1 LNLKSR
7 TDITPTLRIIPR
19 DQHIISRK
27 NISKAALRVLYRL
40 NEAGYTAYLVGGAVR
55 DLLLGLQPK
64 DFDVATSAT
73 PDEVKKLFRNCR
85 LIGRRFRLAHVVF
98 GPEIIEVATFRGL
111 GEEGG
116 EGDRHIV
123 DGRIVR
129 DNIWGTIE
137 EDAVRR
143 DFRVNAMYYDISDF
157 SVRDLV
163 LGLQPKDFDV
173 ATSAT
178 PDEVKKLFR
187 NCRLIGRRFRLAHVV
202 FGPEIIEVATFRG
215 TGEEGGEGD
224 RHIVDGRIVRDNI
237 WGTIE
242 EDAVRRDF
250 RVNAMYYDISDFSVR
265 DYVGG
270 MQDLDDR
277 VLRLIGDPDVRY
289 HEDPVRM
296 LRAARLAAKLGMRID
311 AAAMAPFETLG
322 PLLADAAPARLFD
335 ESLKMFLSGNGLKSF
350 RMLEQCGLLKF
361 LFPAT
366 ARALKRGDE
375 ALRALV
381 EHGLANTDARI
392 AEGKS
397 VTPAFLFAVLLWG
410 EVRDVAHQLIGR
422 GVEGNEAWSRAAGQV
437 VGEQCQRVAI
447 PRRFTFTMEE
457 IWSLQPR
464 FEQVQRKR
472 VFRLMTHPRFRA
484 AFDFLLL
491 RADESPAMRE
501 LGQWWAHA
509 QQLPQDVLAAA
520 LPAGGGSEH
529 HAVAPV
535 AAKPP
540 RPRRRRRKPGNK
552 SGSV

>member
-1 LNLKSR
+1 MNLESR
-7 TDITPTLRIIPR
+7 TDATSTLRIIPR
-19 DQHIISRK
+19 DQHVISRK

-40 NEAGYTAYLVGGAVR
+40 NEAGYAAYLVGGAVR
-55 DLLLGLQPK
+55 DLLLGLRPK
-64 DFDVATSAT
+64 DFDVAT
-73 PDEVKKLFRNCR
+73 D
-85 LIGRRFRLAHVVF
+85 
-98 GPEIIEVATFRGL
+98 
-111 GEEGG
+111 
-116 EGDRHIV
+116 
-123 DGRIVR
+123 
-129 DNIWGTIE
+129 
-137 EDAVRR
+137 
-143 DFRVNAMYYDISDF
+143 
-157 SVRDLV
+157 
-163 LGLQPKDFDV
+163 
-173 ATSAT
+173 AT

-224 RHIVDGRIVRDNI
+224 RHIIDGRIVRDNI

-242 EDAVRRDF
+242 EDALRRDF

-270 MQDLDDR
+270 MQDLEDR
-277 VLRLIGDPDVRY
+277 VLRLIGDPDTRY

-335 ESLKMFLSGNGLKSF
+335 ESLKMFLAGNGLKGF

-366 ARALKRGDE
+366 ARALRRGDE

-381 EHGLANTDARI
+381 ERGLANTDARI

-422 GVEGNEAWSRAAGQV
+422 GIEGNEAWSRAAAQV

-472 VFRLMTHPRFRA
+472 VFRLMAHPRFRA

-491 RADESPAMRE
+491 RGEESPAVRE

-509 QQLPQDVLAAA
+509 QQLPPDVLAAA
-520 LPAGGGSEH
+520 LPAGSSGAGDY
-529 HAVAPV
+529 APPPV
-535 AAKPP
+535 AARPP
-540 RPRRRRRKPGNK
+540 RPRRRRHRSARNSDPA
-552 SGSV
+552 

>member
-1 LNLKSR
+1 LNPTPG
-7 TDITPTLRIIPR
+7 TDPTPALRIIPR
-19 DQHIISRK
+19 DQHIISRA

-40 NEAGYTAYLVGGAVR
+40 HDAGYAAYLVGGAVR
-55 DLLLGLQPK
+55 DLLLGFRPK
-64 DFDVATSAT
+64 DFDVATDAT
-73 PDEVKKLFRNCR
+73 PE
-85 LIGRRFRLAHVVF
+85 
-98 GPEIIEVATFRGL
+98 
-111 GEEGG
+111 
-116 EGDRHIV
+116 
-123 DGRIVR
+123 
-129 DNIWGTIE
+129 
-137 EDAVRR
+137 
-143 DFRVNAMYYDISDF
+143 
-157 SVRDLV
+157 
-163 LGLQPKDFDV
+163 
-173 ATSAT
+173 
-178 PDEVKKLFR
+178 EVKKLFR

-215 TGEEGGEGD
+215 TGEEGEGD

-242 EDAVRRDF
+242 EDALRRDF
-250 RVNAMYYDISDFSVR
+250 RVNALYYDISDFSVR

-270 MQDLDDR
+270 MQDLHDR
-277 VLRLIGDPDVRY
+277 VLRLIGDPEVRY

-296 LRAARLAAKLGMRID
+296 LRAARLAGKLGMRID
-311 AAAMAPFETLG
+311 AAAAAPFESLG
-322 PLLADAAPARLFD
+322 PLLGDAAPARLFD

-366 ARALKRGDE
+366 ARALKRGDA
-375 ALRALV
+375 ALRSLV
-381 EHGLANTDARI
+381 EQGLANTDARI
-392 AEGKS
+392 GEGKS

-410 EVRDVAHQLIGR
+410 EVRDEAQLGIER
-422 GVEGNEAWSRAAGQV
+422 GLDSAEAWSRAAAKV

-472 VFRLMTHPRFRA
+472 VFRLMAHPRFRA

-509 QQLPQDVLAAA
+509 QRLPQDVLAAA
-520 LPAGGGSEH
+520 LPVLGG
-529 HAVAPV
+529 AVADSAPAPAV
-535 AAKPP
+535 RKPP
-540 RPRRRRRKPGNK
+540 RPRRRRRKRSDSPAPE
-552 SGSV
+552 

>member
-1 LNLKSR
+1 M
-7 TDITPTLRIIPR
+7 PALRIIPR
-19 DQHIISRK
+19 DQHVISRK

-40 NEAGYTAYLVGGAVR
+40 NEAGYAAYLVGGAVR
-55 DLLLGLQPK
+55 DLLLGGHPK
-64 DFDVATSAT
+64 DFDVAT
-73 PDEVKKLFRNCR
+73 N
-85 LIGRRFRLAHVVF
+85 
-98 GPEIIEVATFRGL
+98 
-111 GEEGG
+111 
-116 EGDRHIV
+116 
-123 DGRIVR
+123 
-129 DNIWGTIE
+129 
-137 EDAVRR
+137 
-143 DFRVNAMYYDISDF
+143 
-157 SVRDLV
+157 
-163 LGLQPKDFDV
+163 
-173 ATSAT
+173 AT

-215 TGEEGGEGD
+215 TGEDDGEGD

-270 MQDLDDR
+270 MQDVEDK
-277 VLRLIGDPDVRY
+277 VLRMIGDPVTRY
-289 HEDPVRM
+289 REDPVRM
-296 LRAARLAAKLGMRID
+296 LRAARLAAKLEFRID
-311 AAAMAPFETLG
+311 TPAAEPFESLG

-335 ESLKMFLSGNGLKSF
+335 ESLKMFLGGQGLKSF

-361 LFPAT
+361 LFPST
-366 ARALKRGDE
+366 ARALQRGDD

-381 EHGLANTDARI
+381 EEGLANTDARI

-410 EVRDVAHQLIGR
+410 EVRDYAQQCIDQNMDI
-422 GVEGNEAWSRAAGQV
+422 NEAWSRAAAHV
-437 VGEQCQRVAI
+437 VGEQIQRVAI

-464 FEQVQRKR
+464 FEQIQRKR
-472 VFRLMTHPRFRA
+472 VFRLLSQPRFRA

-491 RADESPAMRE
+491 RAHESPAMRE

-520 LPAGGGSEH
+520 LPAGGGGSDG
-529 HAVAPV
+529 PMTS
-535 AAKPP
+535 AAARPP
-540 RPRRRRRKPGNK
+540 RKRRRRRKPSGK
-552 SGSV
+552 SGSA

>member
-1 LNLKSR
+1 MNLESR
-7 TDITPTLRIIPR
+7 IDATPTLRIIPR

-40 NEAGYTAYLVGGAVR
+40 NEAGFAAYLVGGAVR
-55 DLLLGLQPK
+55 DLLLGLRPK
-64 DFDVATSAT
+64 DFDVAT
-73 PDEVKKLFRNCR
+73 D
-85 LIGRRFRLAHVVF
+85 
-98 GPEIIEVATFRGL
+98 
-111 GEEGG
+111 
-116 EGDRHIV
+116 
-123 DGRIVR
+123 
-129 DNIWGTIE
+129 
-137 EDAVRR
+137 
-143 DFRVNAMYYDISDF
+143 
-157 SVRDLV
+157 
-163 LGLQPKDFDV
+163 
-173 ATSAT
+173 AT

-242 EDAVRRDF
+242 EDALRRDF
-250 RVNAMYYDISDFSVR
+250 RVNALYYDISDFSVR

-270 MQDLDDR
+270 MQDLHDR
-277 VLRLIGDPDVRY
+277 VLRLIGDPEVRY

-296 LRAARLAAKLGMRID
+296 LRAARLAGKLGMRID
-311 AAAMAPFETLG
+311 AAAAAPFESLG
-322 PLLADAAPARLFD
+322 PLLGDAAPARLFD

-366 ARALKRGDE
+366 ARALKRGDA
-375 ALRALV
+375 ALRSLV
-381 EHGLANTDARI
+381 EQGLANTDARI
-392 AEGKS
+392 GEGKS

-410 EVRDVAHQLIGR
+410 EVRDEAQLGIER
-422 GVEGNEAWSRAAGQV
+422 GLDSAEAWSRAAAKV

-472 VFRLMTHPRFRA
+472 VFRLMAHPRFRA

-509 QQLPQDVLAAA
+509 QRLPQDVLAAA
-520 LPAGGGSEH
+520 LPVLSGAAAAEAAPAP
-529 HAVAPV
+529 AVR
-535 AAKPP
+535 KPP
-540 RPRRRRRKPGNK
+540 RPRRRRRKRSDNPA
-552 SGSV
+552 SE